1 MISIQTNVD
10 SLIAQQNLGLDNQF
24 QSNTIQQLTSGYR
37 INKSGDDAAGL
48 AVANGINSQI
58 AQLTQGVNNAN
69 NGLSQLQ
76 IVDGGL
82 SNIST
87 ILNRLQTLATESAS
101 NTFTGSRVTLNQ
113 EYSSLLSEIT
123 RQADNINLSQGGS
136 FNTNLS
142 VFLGGGTD
150 VANSTVAVN
159 LSGSQNAVDAL
170 SLGLS
175 DTNVL
180 GGGTGFDTNTV
191 SLNSG
196 VFLSGNTTESFTFN
210 AVVNGTASTHTVQV
224 TGSTAGIS
232 GQDVIDQ
239 LNAGLGAAGLENI
252 VATKDSNGYLQ
263 FSSTDAFNVKDTAG
277 TGSTLITA
285 TAAADATASNAVN
298 YVLGGGT
305 AFTPIA
311 AATPINFTENGQ
323 TITVNL
329 SATNAGSLATAL
341 ATINA
346 ATSQYGIYAVKNAAG
361 TGIDIQ
367 SSNNFSVD
375 SAGETAL
382 GATSTSPATPTN
394 TSAATANADT
404 AITAINTAIQQLG
417 LTQGV
422 VGAGENTLNYAI
434 NLAQSQIT
442 NFSSEQSGI
451 KDADVA
457 KQAANLSKSQVLTQ
471 TAVAALAQAN
481 AEPQAILKLLQ

>member
-196 VFLSGNTTESFTFN
+196 VFLSGNTTESFNFN
-210 AVVNGTASTHTVQV
+210 AVVKGTASTQTVHT
-224 TGSTAGIS
+224 
-232 GQDVIDQ
+232 
-239 LNAGLGAAGLENI
+239 L
-252 VATKDSNGYLQ
+252 
-263 FSSTDAFNVKDTAG
+263 
-277 TGSTLITA
+277 
-285 TAAADATASNAVN
+285 
-298 YVLGGGT
+298 
-305 AFTPIA
+305 
-311 AATPINFTENGQ
+311 
-323 TITVNL
+323 
-329 SATNAGSLATAL
+329 
-341 ATINA
+341 
-346 ATSQYGIYAVKNAAG
+346 
-361 TGIDIQ
+361 
-367 SSNNFSVD
+367 
-375 SAGETAL
+375 
-382 GATSTSPATPTN
+382 
-394 TSAATANADT
+394 
-404 AITAINTAIQQLG
+404 
-417 LTQGV
+417 
-422 VGAGENTLNYAI
+422 
-434 NLAQSQIT
+434 
-442 NFSSEQSGI
+442 
-451 KDADVA
+451 
-457 KQAANLSKSQVLTQ
+457 
-471 TAVAALAQAN
+471 
-481 AEPQAILKLLQ
+481 